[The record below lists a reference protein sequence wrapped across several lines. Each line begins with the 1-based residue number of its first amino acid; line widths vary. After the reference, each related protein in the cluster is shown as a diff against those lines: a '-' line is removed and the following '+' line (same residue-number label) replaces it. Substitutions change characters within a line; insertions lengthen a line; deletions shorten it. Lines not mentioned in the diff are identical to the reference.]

1 MSQPVTQQPVTQQP
15 DPYAEFGGS
24 TTPAPTATPSPNTGS
39 DPYAEF
45 GGSVTPPTTG
55 TNAPTTPLNSPDP
68 NARFAVSGVG
78 TISAP
83 EQPKSFMGRYAKWLE
98 NVSDDI
104 KYGTD
109 HTGVGSVLKSL
120 GAHGVYRGAPEAVG
134 DFMASLPLGILKSQK
149 GQAELTPQVLGGEK
163 GHTWQGVKDLV
174 GGGLQATQIPAAFVA
189 PEESALSKEGL
200 LSDAANAAG
209 RATTEAAAAPKVAG
223 VTHVYNAATGEVE
236 AVPKPAAVPKPGI
249 VKQVLQ
255 GKKVAQPGAQSAV
268 REAVQTGVTTANDAT
283 AAREAAQS
291 NVKIPDAYK
300 DLVNEA
306 MNQEPAWT
314 PEKAQPIVKALG
326 DDFEVKGSVGEG
338 KSTNNDLDIWQKN
351 GDISAAA
358 DALKKNGFKY
368 SHDTPHGEVWTKGDQ
383 NIDLWD
389 SAHEP
394 KPGFGPDIPESEPA
408 PVANK
413 RSSAV
418 GNNAPLVKGN
428 TTILDDHLDTLAGN
442 EKAAY
447 KRMDDT
453 AGFDVKALKDKLKT
467 DKYNLKQ
474 LGSSDPDKTGRLVEA
489 INDSTDRIAEANE
502 KMKAAGIDPDEAD
515 ALHQQRMAGE
525 DFKKVLTTYTN
536 ADGSV
541 NVKGLLRGS
550 KQLRF
555 SQYGDRL
562 EQLTGSSD
570 AADKFINQLD
580 AMDKLGAHAIKAQKI
595 AKMIGWGLAIPTGLK
610 VAGSIAH
617 DVLVP

>member
-1 MSQPVTQQPVTQQP
+1 MSQPVTQQPVTQQPVTQP

-55 TNAPTTPLNSPDP
+55 ATGTTPPVDYTERLHQIEQQPFSGSAWNRVKQVGETLSAAADVLASNTLDAVKGAVHALNP
-68 NARFAVSGVG
+68 NPQTPEELKAR
-78 TISAP
+78 T
-83 EQPKSFMGRYAKWLE
+83 
-98 NVSDDI
+98 
-104 KYGTD
+104 YGT
-109 HTGVGSVLKSL
+109 GL
-120 GAHGVYRGAPEAVG
+120 GAMYVYRMLNGLSPIARAAIHPTEIAKAIHDINASKDPTGTYLEIARDTALKGA
-134 DFMASLPLGILKSQK
+134 
-149 GQAELTPQVLGGEK
+149 GQALTAIGTEGVVKGG
-163 GHTWQGVKDLV
+163 V
-174 GGGLQATQIPAAFVA
+174 
-189 PEESALSKEGL
+189 
-200 LSDAANAAG
+200 
-209 RATTEAAAAPKVAG
+209 AAAPKIAEG
-223 VTHVYNAATGEVE
+223 VTHIFRPETGEVE
-236 AVPKPAAVPKPGI
+236 AVPKPAAVPKTGI

-428 TTILDDHLDTLAGN
+428 TTILDDHLDTLAEN
-442 EKAAY
+442 EKATY

-453 AGFDVKALKDKLKT
+453 AGFDVKALKDKLKI

-474 LGSSDPDKTGRLVEA
+474 LGSSDPDKVGRLVEA

>member
-1 MSQPVTQQPVTQQP
+1 MGTLAANIAASATPAGANPLTAGVAKGTMETLHTLGAAAGKVIPNSWRDALGLPSSFKEP
-15 DPYAEFGGS
+15 DYLTSTNGAETAGKVAENIAEFAMGDEALKGLQITERLGIAQKMASMAKSSPYIAKILEHGLTAVRGGAV
-24 TTPAPTATPSPNTGS
+24 TVPQQMLHGATPTEALKTG
-39 DPYAEF
+39 AEAT
-45 GGSVTPPTTG
+45 V
-55 TNAPTTPLNSPDP
+55 
-68 NARFAVSGVG
+68 
-78 TISAP
+78 
-83 EQPKSFMGRYAKWLE
+83 
-98 NVSDDI
+98 
-104 KYGTD
+104 
-109 HTGVGSVLKSL
+109 L
-120 GAHGVYRGAPEAVG
+120 GAGTGAVLEG
-134 DFMASLPLGILKSQK
+134 ASALANTET
-149 GQAELTPQVLGGEK
+149 GQAVRNI
-163 GHTWQGVKDLV
+163 
-174 GGGLQATQIPAAFVA
+174 A
-189 PEESALSKEGL
+189 
-200 LSDAANAAG
+200 
-209 RATTEAAAAPKVAG
+209 
-223 VTHVYNAATGEVE
+223 
-236 AVPKPAAVPKPGI
+236 
-249 VKQVLQ
+249 KQVVQ

-268 REAVQTGVTTANDAT
+268 REAVQTGVTAANDAT

-326 DDFEVKGSVGEG
+326 NDYEIRGSVGEG
-338 KSTNNDLDIWQKN
+338 KVTNNDLDIYQKT
-351 GDISAAA
+351 GKLSDASDKLA
-358 DALKKNGFKY
+358 DLGFKQAY
-368 SHDTPHGEVWTKGDQ
+368 KTDHGEVWTNEKTGQ
-383 NIDLWD
+383 NVDLWD
-389 SAHEP
+389 AQHEP

-413 RSSAV
+413 KSSAV
-418 GNNAPLVKGN
+418 GNNAPIVKGN
-428 TTILDDHLDTLAGN
+428 TTILDDHLDTLAEN
-442 EKAAY
+442 EKATY

-453 AGFDVKALKDKLKT
+453 AGFDVKALKDKLKI

-570 AADKFINQLD
+570 AADKFITQLD

-617 DVLVP
+617 DALVP